1 MVSLRQTLFVV
12 LVVVVILAAVG
23 LWSFRQPAAELVR
36 FSIDRSVIK
45 DGENATITVT
55 FKNIQMKEYIVEYQF
70 NASDRLWIYEGAE
83 RLLPRIGAQYVF
95 NYTLD
100 ASIPSETRVFV
111 VVGTLEEG
119 ISSATYPI
127 SLAIY
132 LDGEGQ
138 QKTWNDLTLKV
149 EK

>member
-1 MVSLRQTLFVV
+1 M
-12 LVVVVILAAVG
+12 VVIIIAAVG
-23 LWSFRQPAAELVR
+23 LWSWRQPAAEPVR
-36 FSIDRSVIK
+36 FSIDSAVIK
-45 DGENATITVT
+45 RGENATITVT
-55 FKNIQMKEYIVEYQF
+55 VENVEMKEYIVEYRF
-70 NASDRLWIYEGAE
+70 NASGRLSIYEGAE

-111 VVGTLEEG
+111 VVGNLEEG

-132 LDGEGQ
+132 FDGEKRD
-138 QKTWNDLTLKV
+138 KTWSDLTLKV
-149 EK
+149 EV